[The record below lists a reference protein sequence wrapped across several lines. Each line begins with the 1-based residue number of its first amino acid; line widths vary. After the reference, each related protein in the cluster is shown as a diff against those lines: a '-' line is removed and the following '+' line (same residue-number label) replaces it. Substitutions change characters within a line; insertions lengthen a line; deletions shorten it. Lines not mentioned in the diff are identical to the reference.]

1 MHLLSLIIMSHEQT
15 PLDKMMPKE
24 QTDVDKPQYA
34 ELIILIPSSLLLL
47 FVYEFGIKDN
57 SIS

>member
-1 MHLLSLIIMSHEQT
+1 MSHEQT